1 MTLPAELAALAAA
14 PGRLLVALDFD
25 GTLAPFVDSPNDA
38 RAIPQAQRAL
48 DDLRAA
54 PDLDLALVSGRALDS
69 LLIVADP
76 HPELHLIGSHG
87 AEHRYAGQEIV
98 RVGGAG
104 QRLPELAERV
114 ARATTRLPAVRLE
127 AKPAGFALHTR
138 GGGPAARAEAEAILR
153 EELRGAPS
161 AWTVR
166 LGKDV
171 VEVGLHAVTKGTAL
185 VELRRVTGAR
195 HVLFAGDDVTD
206 EDAFAVLGADDLGI
220 KIGPG
225 ETAARLRLADPE
237 ELAET
242 LRNFAAARRPGAAC
256 SSS

>member
-1 MTLPAELAALAAA
+1 MTVSAALAALAAA

-38 RAIPQAQRAL
+38 RALPAAQTAL
-48 DDLRAA
+48 DELRAA
-54 PDLDLALVSGRALDS
+54 PDLELALVSGRAIDS

-76 HPELHLIGSHG
+76 HPDIHLIGSHG
-87 AEHRYAGQEIV
+87 AEHRYAGRDLV

-114 ARATTRLPAVRLE
+114 ARTAARLPAVRLE

-138 GGGPAARAEAEAILR
+138 GGGIEARSEAEAVLR

-161 AWTVR
+161 EWTVR

-185 VELRRVTGAR
+185 AELRRILAVD
-195 HVLFAGDDVTD
+195 HVLFVGDDVTD
-206 EDAFAVLGADDLGI
+206 EDAFRVLGDDDIGI

-225 ETAARLRLADPE
+225 ETAARLRLADPV

-242 LRNFAAARRPGAAC
+242 LRTFAAARRAGAAC